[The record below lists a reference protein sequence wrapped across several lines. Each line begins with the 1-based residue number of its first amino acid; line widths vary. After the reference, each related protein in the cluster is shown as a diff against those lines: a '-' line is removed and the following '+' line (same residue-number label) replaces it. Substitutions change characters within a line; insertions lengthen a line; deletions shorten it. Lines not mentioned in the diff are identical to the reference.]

1 MFAAKII
8 QVHRQLL
15 VGFTLVRCQYFTS
28 VLQFG
33 LHSNKPNLMWCSSVH
48 CFFIYTYLMICWYI
62 CNVYQYRYFLY
73 IIVPNSHLQ
82 LISQIQV
89 LCTVGIVNDVDRQ
102 VYEKLR
108 VLYWPEAVS
117 ACKAPVAVL
126 LSLLASHTVVGSCI
140 CCLVVWRRAC
150 VLLLKRYFI
159 NYVRNGSNFNRKDV
173 EANAT
178 KINLLSRIVMWSLG
192 QMSSARLS
200 RFIP

>member
-89 LCTVGIVNDVDRQ
+89 LCTVGICERCRQ
-102 VYEKLR
+102 VGIREAPCF
-108 VLYWPEAVS
+108 VLARSRFCLQGTCSCS
-117 ACKAPVAVL
+117 AQ
-126 LSLLASHTVVGSCI
+126 LACLTHSSSCI

-159 NYVRNGSNFNRKDV
+159 NYVRNGSNFNQKDV